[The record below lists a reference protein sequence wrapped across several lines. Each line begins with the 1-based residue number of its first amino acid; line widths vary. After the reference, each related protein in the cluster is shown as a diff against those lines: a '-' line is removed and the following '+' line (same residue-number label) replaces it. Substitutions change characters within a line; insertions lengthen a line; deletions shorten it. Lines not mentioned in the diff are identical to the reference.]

1 MKYMGERFGVV
12 LAIGLTFF
20 GLMMIAGQDLNL
32 EIGGSQPDNMLLAAE
47 SFGEIGGATT
57 DIRTVNFGTFNI
69 GEGRGQIQAYQSDE
83 ERLSNSLFS
92 GNTVTV
98 LYNGTQPTGSQVSF
112 EVLGKEGSGAL
123 YVKANGEKIFENQLV
138 TSATEEIQI
147 DRSNLKTGINKIE
160 IGVNKGGLLGS
171 TEYLLEDLEVTVEDR
186 KFNDHVDNFQMY
198 QYELK
203 DFREANLT
211 FNIPTDSSVITSPL
225 DIEVND
231 NTVFSRQ
238 SVRSEQQVSLSRS
251 EAELRP
257 GYNTIE
263 FKTNADA
270 KYTLE
275 NTQLTVRYLGTTE
288 DTNRNVSVSLNDTQ
302 ENYINRENTQET
314 LSFDYQLLS
323 GDKNL
328 EIMLGSFNT
337 TLSPING
344 RNSLDIPEGSFEDED
359 NIQFRG
365 SGSFSLNNVRLG
377 SREVE
382 ES

>member
-1 MKYMGERFGVV
+1 MAERFGVV
-12 LAIGLTFF
+12 VAIGLTFF
-20 GLMMIAGQDLNL
+20 GLMMIAAQDLDFQ
-32 EIGGSQPDNMLLAAE
+32 IGSSQPDSMLLAAE
-47 SFGEIGGATT
+47 SFGEVGGTTT

-83 ERLSNSLFS
+83 ERLTNSLFS

-98 LYNGTQPTGSQVSF
+98 LYNGTQPTESEVSF

-123 YVKANGEKIFENQLV
+123 YVKANGKKVFENQLV
-138 TSATEEIQI
+138 TSATEEVQI
-147 DRSNLKTGINKIE
+147 DRSNLKTGMNRIE
-160 IGVNKGGLLGS
+160 IGTNKGGLLGS
-171 TEYLLEDLEVTVEDR
+171 TEYLLEDLEVTVDDR

-225 DIEVND
+225 EVEVND
-231 NTVFSRQ
+231 NTVFSRE

-251 EAELRP
+251 EADLRP

-263 FKTNADA
+263 FKTDADA

-275 NTQLTVRYLGTTE
+275 NTQLTVRYLGTTQ
-288 DTNRNVSVSLNDTQ
+288 DTDRNVSVSINDTQ
-302 ENYINRENTQET
+302 ENYINREDTQET
-314 LSFDYQLLS
+314 LTFDYQFLS

-328 EIMLGSFNT
+328 EVSLGSYNT
-337 TLSPING
+337 TLSPVNG
-344 RNSLDIPEGSFEDED
+344 QNRLDIPEGSFENGD
-359 NIQFRG
+359 NIRFEG
-365 SGSFSLNNVRLG
+365 SGSFSLNNIRLG

-382 ES
+382 EE